1 MAKQFSITDFAPD
14 GRRRRRTA
22 RKTVTPEMYERL
34 SAAVRKRQEK
44 AVGKIGSDGSVIL
57 WSESDM
63 PDKGASCPLCGTG
76 TNWRGPWPQIG
87 DAPVRVDDRGHS
99 SVHVMGEGEERGA
112 AARRLYAIADGHR
125 DGPMKL
131 HSNLVLWQA
140 ALCGGCEKTH
150 IDSWMDWLHPPAGQR
165 CTVRRGDSEID

>member
-14 GRRRRRTA
+14 GSRRRRTA

-34 SAAVRKRQEK
+34 IAAIRRRQEQ
-44 AVGKIGSDGSVIL
+44 AVGKPGKDGSMILGSDAGL
-57 WSESDM
+57 
-63 PDKGASCPLCGTG
+63 PRGGASCPRCSTE
-76 TNWRGPWPQIG
+76 TNWRGPWPKIG

-99 SVHVMGEGEERGA
+99 SVHVMGEGEERSA

-165 CTVRRGDSEID
+165 NTSRQGDSEID